1 MQKILFVCSVRR
13 LFVIFFRSKSKWDRM
28 SEIDFFCQNHW
39 FYLKNLWIFQKNSIA
54 KWQNPPILWKMCFLR
69 VKWHPSYFS
78 LKSKKVCNKS
88 CCIWFSVVKISIL
101 SPFFAIYIK
110 KKLLK
115 NTFLLNKSI
124 ENDKMILSLKGNWTL
139 VTQMEGQR
147 QNHWATWH
155 LPSLRPFLSIQ
166 F

>member
-1 MQKILFVCSVRR
+1 MWFFSGPNLSGTGCLKLISFAKI
-13 LFVIFFRSKSKWDRM
+13 
-28 SEIDFFCQNHW
+28 IDFT
-39 FYLKNLWIFQKNSIA
+39 LKTYEFSNKNSIT
-54 KWQNPPILWKMCFLR
+54 KWQNPTILWKMCFLR

-101 SPFFAIYIK
+101 SPFFAIYN

-124 ENDKMILSLKGNWTL
+124 ESDKMILPWWGIEPWSSRWKARDKTIGPP
-139 VTQMEGQR
+139 GIFYKR
-147 QNHWATWH
+147 
-155 LPSLRPFLSIQ
+155 
-166 F
+166 

>member
-1 MQKILFVCSVRR
+1 MFQIIFFFLYPHQSTVIIVQSFWKWEMQKILFVCLVRR

-78 LKSKKVCNKS
+78 LKSEKVCNKS
-88 CCIWFSVVKISIL
+88 CCIWFSVVRISIL
-101 SPFFAIYIK
+101 SLFLAIDNK
-110 KKLLK
+110 K
-115 NTFLLNKSI
+115 NF
-124 ENDKMILSLKGNWTL
+124 
-139 VTQMEGQR
+139 
-147 QNHWATWH
+147 
-155 LPSLRPFLSIQ
+155 
-166 F
+166 